1 LIVDDHEHAREGMR
15 AIIHMDAGFEIV
27 GEGRNGA
34 EAVELMEQLMP
45 DLVLMDINMPVMDG
59 LEATKQIKERY
70 PYAKIIIVT
79 VSDEFSHLFEAIKKG
94 AQGYLLKNINPAT
107 WLQYLRAVA
116 VDEVPMSREFALR
129 LLQEFSR
136 KKFDKR
142 VTQITGREQDILE
155 CVTSGMSNR
164 EISVKLSIT
173 ENTVKNH
180 LRNIMQKLH
189 MENRV
194 QLARYAY
201 EQGWV
206 SRSSSDE
213 GTRK

>member
-1 LIVDDHEHAREGMR
+1 MR
-15 AIIHMDAGFEIV
+15 TIIYMDAGFEIV

-45 DLVLMDINMPVMDG
+45 DLVLMDINMPEMDG

-79 VSDEFSHLFEAIKKG
+79 VSDEFSDLFEAIKKG
-94 AQGYLLKNINPAT
+94 AQGYLLKNISPSA

-116 VDEVPMSREFALR
+116 VDEVPMSRKFALR

-142 VTQITGREQDILE
+142 VTQLTAREQDILE

-164 EISVKLSIT
+164 EIAVKLTIT

-189 MENRV
+189 IENRV

-206 SRSSSDE
+206 SH
-213 GTRK
+213 

>member
-1 LIVDDHEHAREGMR
+1 
-15 AIIHMDAGFEIV
+15 
-27 GEGRNGA
+27 
-34 EAVELMEQLMP
+34 
-45 DLVLMDINMPVMDG
+45 
-59 LEATKQIKERY
+59 
-70 PYAKIIIVT
+70 
-79 VSDEFSHLFEAIKKG
+79 
-94 AQGYLLKNINPAT
+94 
-107 WLQYLRAVA
+107 
-116 VDEVPMSREFALR
+116 MSREFALR

-142 VTQITGREQDILE
+142 VTQLTAREQDILE

-164 EISVKLSIT
+164 EIAVKLTIT
-173 ENTVKNH
+173 ENTAKNH

-206 SRSSSDE
+206 SH
-213 GTRK
+213 